1 MFVIVTATTGFT
13 GNDIVN
19 LTLGSYDFADNII
32 NNYVNSNP
40 SSSATYVKAIAS
52 IVLMNLLLLTSI
64 WSQFT
69 KVIIRYNWSCL
80 FY

>member
-1 MFVIVTATTGFT
+1 MIVTATTGFT

-40 SSSATYVKAIAS
+40 SSSAIYVQVLAS
-52 IVLMNLLLLTSI
+52 LIMSNLLLLTSI
-64 WSQFT
+64 
-69 KVIIRYNWSCL
+69 
-80 FY
+80 